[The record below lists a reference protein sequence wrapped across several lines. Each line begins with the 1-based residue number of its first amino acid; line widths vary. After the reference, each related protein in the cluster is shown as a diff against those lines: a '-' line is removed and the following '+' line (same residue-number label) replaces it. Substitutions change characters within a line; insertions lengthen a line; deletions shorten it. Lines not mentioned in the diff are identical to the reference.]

1 MNYDKML
8 KDINDATALRG
19 VIDSVEAELRSVES
33 AIGRNKK
40 EIEAR
45 KGLEESL
52 KSLEAKKVEI
62 TKTLGEHQAE
72 LDKRVAALEKIGV
85 TLPIEQKPAGTIIHR

>member
-33 AIGRNKK
+33 AIGRHKV

-52 KSLEAKKVEI
+52 EGLEAKRVGI
-62 TKTLGEHQAE
+62 AKTLGEHQAE
-72 LDKRVAALEKIGV
+72 FDKRMATLKKAGI
-85 TLPIEQKPAGTIIHR
+85 TLPLDVKPAGTIIHR